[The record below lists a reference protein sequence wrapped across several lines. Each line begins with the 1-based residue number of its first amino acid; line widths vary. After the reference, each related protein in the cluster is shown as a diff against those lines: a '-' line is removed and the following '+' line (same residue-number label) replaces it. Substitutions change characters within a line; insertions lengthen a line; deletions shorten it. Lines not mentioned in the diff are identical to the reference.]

1 MKQTQAITRHRSEQ
15 MTDRY
20 AHFEPSDFIK
30 AKEVQEALLQPVT
43 ANTQG
48 QANGVAEQRL
58 TVLQF
63 PIARETDLPE

>member
-1 MKQTQAITRHRSEQ
+1 

-30 AKEVQEALLQPVT
+30 AKEVQEALLQPITV
-43 ANTQG
+43 NTDDKPQVDG
-48 QANGVAEQRL
+48 TVEGRL

-63 PIARETDLPE
+63 PSTKKTDSQERKQA

>member
-1 MKQTQAITRHRSEQ
+1 

-43 ANTQG
+43 AQKVETAMQNM
-48 QANGVAEQRL
+48 
-58 TVLQF
+58 TVLAF
-63 PIARETDLPE
+63 PIKQKEPNQLRRQA

>member
-1 MKQTQAITRHRSEQ
+1 

-43 ANTQG
+43 ANTADKP
-48 QANGVAEQRL
+48 QADGIAERRL
-58 TVLQF
+58 TMLQF
-63 PIARETDLPE
+63 PSARKTDSQERKQA